1 MDLIAI
7 GVAAANSGNGGG
19 GSSVS
24 VDTTLTQ
31 SGKAA
36 DAKVT
41 GDKIKKIETDGVA
54 TINSV
59 KVVGEL
65 DSVDDLNIA
74 GKIFEVEG
82 KDSTGEV
89 FNDYENNIANGD
101 YSHAEGHYTTASGNT
116 SHAEGSGTRAEGDG
130 SHAEGHRTK
139 ASSNYQHVQGKYNVE
154 DADDKYAF
162 IIGNGEDEDNRS
174 NAIAIGWDGKI
185 YVNNSETGIDLNTV
199 VQDIADRYTKTET
212 DNKITEKVSEI
223 VADAPEDFNTL
234 KEMSDWLN
242 EHENS
247 AAAMNSA
254 IQENTAQISKVDAEI
269 VVLESD
275 VTDLKN
281 QSSWRLIPT
290 EFSTMADYVLTLP
303 VGKHKLFFR
312 NASDT
317 HITDM
322 PTNANMFLEVQKYSD
337 TTIRVNAYPSRQIAD
352 TMYSRAYSGGTWGS
366 WYKYT
371 ATVENQVTAE

>member
-7 GVAAANSGNGGG
+7 GVAAANSGNGGD

-82 KDSTGEV
+82 KDSTGEI
-89 FNDYENNIANGD
+89 FNDYVNNV
-101 YSHAEGHYTTASGNT
+101 AS
-116 SHAEGSGTRAEGDG
+116 GDG

-199 VQDIADRYTKTET
+199 IQDIADRYTKTET

-269 VVLESD
+269 TELESD

-303 VGKHKLFFR
+303 TGKHKLFFR

-337 TTIRVNAYPSRQIAD
+337 TTIRVNAYPSRQVAD